1 MCSVNHYVPQQHAGT
16 SKRLPESSQ
25 GWVIPHKWSD
35 LIKVCSLN
43 CGLPSMLCSVV
54 STTF

>member
-1 MCSVNHYVPQQHAGT
+1 MCSVNHYVC
-16 SKRLPESSQ
+16 SKRVPESSQ

-43 CGLPSMLCSVV
+43 CELPSMLCSVV
-54 STTF
+54 SATF